1 MNARVK
7 EDQFSTWFVNTSWQ
21 QNWVVF
27 NTYFHWWL
35 RWWRICLQYKRPGFD
50 PWVRK
55 ISWRREWQPTL
66 VFLPGEFHG
75 QRGLV
80 GYSPW
85 GCTELYTTDVTT
97 NTFTCVCV
105 CVFLPPGGE
114 WKISSL
120 FQLTPLAWE
129 VRVLPTVLIGRGGTA
144 DQLLA
149 QPHWNQTDKQ
159 FCGNLTT
166 IRWIFPKL
174 FSVPLRPFR
183 LHL

>member
-1 MNARVK
+1 M
-7 EDQFSTWFVNTSWQ
+7 Q
-21 QNWVVF
+21 
-27 NTYFHWWL
+27 
-35 RWWRICLQYKRPGFD
+35 CKRPGFE

-85 GCTELYTTDVTT
+85 GCKELYTTDFVT
-97 NTFTCVCV
+97 NTFTCVCVCV

-129 VRVLPTVLIGRGGTA
+129 VRVLPTILTGRGGTA

-149 QPHWNQTDKQ
+149 QPHWNQTGKQ
-159 FCGNLTT
+159 FCRNLT
-166 IRWIFPKL
+166 IIGWIFPKL
-174 FSVPLRPFR
+174 FSVPLCPFR
-183 LHL
+183 GHHPQ